1 MGDESPGPHSGNPV
15 HQRVD
20 VALQIIQPGDL
31 RLHKVLG
38 DPPCTAQELAVDL
51 PQQLRVLIE
60 QRFAEIRH
68 LRHCLLY
75 TSDAADE

>member
-20 VALQIIQPGDL
+20 VPLQIIQPGDL

-38 DPPCTAQELAVDL
+38 DPPCTAQEIAVDL

-68 LRHCLLY
+68 LRHVPERAQGCL
-75 TSDAADE
+75 